1 MTTHLRMILNTFYS
15 GPQAW
20 FFLAA
25 DRGYFAEEG
34 LDVAFVEGD
43 TLANAV
49 PRVASGDFDVGYG
62 DLNALIEHAG
72 NDADTAPVA
81 IFVMHNAS
89 PYTIGV
95 AADGPIRS
103 PRDLEG
109 RNLLSH
115 PNDAALR
122 MLPEFAESTGID
134 ATTLKVTID
143 PSHHSQLLPRVLA
156 GEADGLFGFVNTLA
170 SAAIEA
176 GLSPGAFRHF
186 EWRTHAPDL
195 CGAAVI
201 ASQTLLRRN
210 PDAAVGFVR
219 AVNRALKDVVDDP
232 MSGIEAVRRRS
243 PDIDVPANLARLV
256 GTLAMEMGHEDGERY
271 GVGDIDAER
280 LERAITLIART
291 KKLRSRPSQAAVF
304 DRRYLPPFDERER
317 RLPDMARM
325 CR

>member
-1 MTTHLRMILNTFYS
+1 MTTHLHMILNTFYS

-25 DRGYFAEEG
+25 DRGYFAAEG
-34 LDVAFVEGD
+34 LDVEFVEGD

-72 NDADTAPVA
+72 NDPDTAPVA
-81 IFVMHNAS
+81 IFVVHNAS

-95 AADGPIRS
+95 AADGPIRL
-103 PRDLEG
+103 PRELTG
-109 RNLLSH
+109 RKLLSH

-122 MLPEFAESTGID
+122 MLPEFAEETCLDVTTLTITID
-134 ATTLKVTID
+134 A
-143 PSHHSQLLPRVLA
+143 SHHSLLLPKVLA

-186 EWRTHAPDL
+186 EWRAYAPDL

-201 ASQTLLRRN
+201 ASHTLLRSN
-210 PDAAVGFVR
+210 PAAAAGFVR

-243 PDIDVPANLARLV
+243 PQIDVPANLARLA
-256 GTLAMEMGHEDGERY
+256 GTLAMEMAHEEGERY
-271 GVGDIDAER
+271 GVGDTDAER
-280 LERAITLIART
+280 LDRAITLITRT
-291 KKLRSRPSQAAVF
+291 KKLRSRPSQSAIF

-317 RLPDMARM
+317 RLPAMARVHA
-325 CR
+325 